1 MRCFL
6 DRTHFRF
13 FQLMFAFAATSV
25 LGSPQGGS
33 NIDLDGFY
41 DSVRCRMQTFLLKQ
55 EADIVVSQN
64 RGTPI

>member
-1 MRCFL
+1 
-6 DRTHFRF
+6 
-13 FQLMFAFAATSV
+13 MFTSEAASV
-25 LGSPQGGS
+25 LQSPQGGS

-55 EADIVVSQN
+55 EADIVVSPN